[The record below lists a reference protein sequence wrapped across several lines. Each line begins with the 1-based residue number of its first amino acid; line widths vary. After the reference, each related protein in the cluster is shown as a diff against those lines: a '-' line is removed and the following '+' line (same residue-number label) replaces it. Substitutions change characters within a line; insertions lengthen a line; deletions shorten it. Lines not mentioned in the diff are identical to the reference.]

1 MWSRLDGET
10 DEELIYRICSLKG
23 SEGLENW
30 QSIANVLNE
39 ITGQEYTESKYR
51 KQYQAFQKMLNGNQR
66 LFVNDD
72 SQLAELEV
80 QKRELAKERQKLSDA
95 RVDYNRIIREE
106 ARKESYLLGHDDTY
120 LGLAKTYTNEQIA
133 ALDSSVAASTG
144 YVLSGITEVDGKL
157 TGYTQTWL
165 DASVITYNGTSHVD
179 TALTDI
185 FSNILHKSRLLF
197 ACYIL
202 INE

>member
-1 MWSRLDGET
+1 MCSRLDGET

-80 QKRELAKERQKLSDA
+80 QKRELAKEQTKMIKRSREIIDCTRSTRIETILIIKHLKETKAIVKTIALSDWIQMS
-95 RVDYNRIIREE
+95 NR
-106 ARKESYLLGHDDTY
+106 
-120 LGLAKTYTNEQIA
+120 
-133 ALDSSVAASTG
+133 
-144 YVLSGITEVDGKL
+144 
-157 TGYTQTWL
+157 
-165 DASVITYNGTSHVD
+165 
-179 TALTDI
+179 
-185 FSNILHKSRLLF
+185 
-197 ACYIL
+197 
-202 INE
+202 